1 MTQADAKSKSIVSDN
16 SELDPNTVSDFQD
29 QEQLQSAVPELRQP
43 LLPGHR
49 LGLCAIQTSYFS
61 GNLRDGAAST
71 TPGRYTIPSE
81 PSVYALLFADLLTIL
96 GDKPDIGQRNEE
108 DEGTHKAIISNCF
121 RIFAMNVAW
130 NKIRQKTHFDVVK
143 TSEEASFEFT
153 HFDDDK
159 TALVKLL
166 SEFQCKCPRCGERNF
181 RVRCFYIQ
189 QCNNY
194 IPNAGYAQHNPSSY
208 DKMRYGDMGPTYFSI

>member
-81 PSVYALLFADLLTIL
+81 PSVYALLLADLLTIL

-130 NKIRQKTHFDVVK
+130 NKIRQKTHFDVMK
-143 TSEEASFEFT
+143 ALIINGKYNEGKGWCTDNWTRECSKIEDISELFSL
-153 HFDDDK
+153 H
-159 TALVKLL
+159 
-166 SEFQCKCPRCGERNF
+166 
-181 RVRCFYIQ
+181 YI
-189 QCNNY
+189 NHHRY
-194 IPNAGYAQHNPSSY
+194 IYLHIV
-208 DKMRYGDMGPTYFSI
+208 FS